1 VADPEID
8 ILWRGEWIIREWM
21 DTGCYHVQDEHR
33 AVLGLL
39 VGELERIRK
48 MRVAR
53 WQARQRRR
61 WRTLSA
67 AIGASGTCWRRPRS
81 ATTATAQAELLCQA
95 CAV

>member
-1 VADPEID
+1 MADPEID

-53 WQARQRRR
+53 WQARQRAKQVKQRKALADAQRGDRR
-61 WRTLSA
+61 VRDLLAKA
-67 AIGASGTCWRRPRS
+67 AERDHGNGTS
-81 ATTATAQAELLCQA
+81 
-95 CAV
+95 